1 MSLSTPKWGR
11 AVAPARLPCDSH
23 SAIGGAPSA
32 PFEDSDLAVAQF
44 VFLTAALRLWHA
56 LDEDDE
62 RSLTRALTRFDRTA
76 ASYVDA
82 LDRAREKAKKP

>member
-1 MSLSTPKWGR
+1 M
-11 AVAPARLPCDSH
+11 RLAFCHRQRPQR
-23 SAIGGAPSA
+23 

-44 VFLTAALRLWHA
+44 VFLTAALRVWHA

-82 LDRAREKAKKP
+82 HDKAREKARKP

>member
-1 MSLSTPKWGR
+1 M
-11 AVAPARLPCDSH
+11 RLAFCHRRRPRR
-23 SAIGGAPSA
+23 

-56 LDEDDE
+56 LDE
-62 RSLTRALTRFDRTA
+62 RSLTRALTRFNRTA

-82 LDRAREKAKKP
+82 LDKARANARKP

>member
-1 MSLSTPKWGR
+1 M
-11 AVAPARLPCDSH
+11 RLAFWHRRRPQR
-23 SAIGGAPSA
+23 

-56 LDEDDE
+56 LDENDE
-62 RSLTRALTRFDRTA
+62 RALTRALTRFDRTA

-82 LDRAREKAKKP
+82 LDKAREKARKS

>member
-1 MSLSTPKWGR
+1 M
-11 AVAPARLPCDSH
+11 
-23 SAIGGAPSA
+23 
-32 PFEDSDLAVAQF
+32 AQF

-56 LDEDDE
+56 LDENDG

-82 LDRAREKAKKP
+82 LDKARERARRP

>member
-1 MSLSTPKWGR
+1 MQL
-11 AVAPARLPCDSH
+11 AFCDRRR
-23 SAIGGAPSA
+23 PQR
-32 PFEDSDLAVAQF
+32 PFEDSDLAVAQL

-56 LDEDDE
+56 LDENDE

-82 LDRAREKAKKP
+82 LDKARERARRP

>member
-1 MSLSTPKWGR
+1 MQLAFCHR
-11 AVAPARLPCDSH
+11 RRRQR
-23 SAIGGAPSA
+23 

-44 VFLTAALRLWHA
+44 VFLTAALRLWH
-56 LDEDDE
+56 ENDE

-82 LDRAREKAKKP
+82 LDKARERARRP

>member
-1 MSLSTPKWGR
+1 M
-11 AVAPARLPCDSH
+11 
-23 SAIGGAPSA
+23 
-32 PFEDSDLAVAQF
+32 AQF

-56 LDEDDE
+56 LDENDE

-82 LDRAREKAKKP
+82 LDRARERARKP

>member
-1 MSLSTPKWGR
+1 MHLAFCHRRRPQR
-11 AVAPARLPCDSH
+11 
-23 SAIGGAPSA
+23 
-32 PFEDSDLAVAQF
+32 PFEDSDLAVAQS

-56 LDEDDE
+56 LDENDE

-82 LDRAREKAKKP
+82 LDKARERARRP

>member
-1 MSLSTPKWGR
+1 M
-11 AVAPARLPCDSH
+11 RLGFCHRRRPQRL
-23 SAIGGAPSA
+23 
-32 PFEDSDLAVAQF
+32 FEDADLAVAQF

-82 LDRAREKAKKP
+82 LDKARERARKP

>member
-1 MSLSTPKWGR
+1 MRHVFCHRRRPQR
-11 AVAPARLPCDSH
+11 
-23 SAIGGAPSA
+23 

-56 LDEDDE
+56 LDENDE

-82 LDRAREKAKKP
+82 LDRARERARKP

>member
-1 MSLSTPKWGR
+1 M
-11 AVAPARLPCDSH
+11 RLAFWHRRRPRR
-23 SAIGGAPSA
+23 

-56 LDEDDE
+56 LDENDE
-62 RSLTRALTRFDRTA
+62 RALTRALTRFDRTA

-82 LDRAREKAKKP
+82 LDKARERARKP

>member
-1 MSLSTPKWGR
+1 M
-11 AVAPARLPCDSH
+11 RLAFCHRRRPQR
-23 SAIGGAPSA
+23 
-32 PFEDSDLAVAQF
+32 PFGDADLAVARF

-62 RSLTRALTRFDRTA
+62 RSLIRALTRFDRTA

-82 LDRAREKAKKP
+82 LDKARERARTP